1 MEKDKK
7 FTITIER
14 EYGSGGRIVGRK
26 LSEQLGMRFYD
37 DDLIKIASEDSGVGE
52 QYFGMADEKA
62 GKNWI
67 VRLGGGRRVDLRE
80 PDPDDDLT
88 SPENLFRFQAKV
100 IHDLA
105 VKEPCV
111 FVGRAAGYILD
122 QYEDIENLIRIFVC
136 SDTVT
141 LVRRVMEVDQI
152 DEERAKK
159 RIRKIQKERRNY
171 YRYFTDSDWYDMQNY
186 DLTINTTRLDLDET
200 VELVK
205 KYIRL
210 RGYMD

>member
-1 MEKDKK
+1 MEKGNQG

-26 LSEQLGMRFYD
+26 LGEQLGMPFYD
-37 DDLIKIASEDSGVGE
+37 DDLIKIASEKSGVAE
-52 QYFGMADEKA
+52 RYFGMADEKA
-62 GKNWI
+62 GRNWI
-67 VRLGGGRRVDLRE
+67 ARLGGRRIDLTD

-105 VKEPCV
+105 VKEPSI
-111 FVGRAAGYILD
+111 FVGRASGFVLD
-122 QYEDIENLIRIFVC
+122 QFEDMDHVVRIFVC
-136 SDTVT
+136 SDYVT
-141 LVRRVMEVDQI
+141 RVKRVMEVDQI

-159 RIRKIQKERRNY
+159 RIRKIERERQNY

-186 DLTINTTRLDLDET
+186 DLTINTTRLDLDGACA
-200 VELVK
+200 LVK
-205 KYIRL
+205 DYLAL
-210 RGYMD
+210 RCGEK